1 MASLVGKFCKLWQFD
16 ESDCVYG
23 VVEEHVRF
31 VGWLCRGVVYEEAAE
46 EHRLKANEWE
56 VRTVELLVAQDM
68 VKKYH
73 YSKGGSNTATY
84 RHGLFR
90 RNEDHCYGVAWWIPP
105 TKTAANATYPANWKG
120 VLSLSRLVIEPG
132 VPKNACSFLM
142 AHSMR
147 MIDREKWP
155 CFVTYADEWQ
165 GHTGTIYKATNWTE
179 VGKTAPEATFQL
191 DGRMV
196 ARKAGPKTRTR
207 AEMEAIGA
215 VMVGRFSKTKFI
227 HLADGALS
235 PCGAST

>member
-1 MASLVGKFCKLWQFD
+1 MSDLVGRYCKLWDDDPEQCEYGIVEKWGYMSGYHANGRIY
-16 ESDCVYG
+16 ESAQL
-23 VVEEHVRF
+23 EE
-31 VGWLCRGVVYEEAAE
+31 
-46 EHRLKANEWE
+46 RLIASDWE
-56 VRTVELLVAQDM
+56 VRIVDLKVAQDL
-68 VKKYH
+68 VKLYH
-73 YSKGGSNTATY
+73 YSKGGANTATY

-90 RNEDHCYGVAWWIPP
+90 KGSDHCCGVAWWIPP
-105 TKTAANATYPANWKG
+105 TKSAALATYPERWQG
-120 VLSLSRLVIEPG
+120 VLALSRLVVEPG

-142 AHSMR
+142 AKSMR

-165 GHTGTIYKATNWTE
+165 GHKGTIYKATNWKE

-207 AEMEAIGA
+207 AEMENLGA
-215 VMVGRFSKTKFI
+215 VMVGKFSKTKFV
-227 HLADGALS
+227 HVVALS